1 MLLRQLWPSLSLLLL
16 LVGIGIREPAV
27 AAMGALVLFA
37 GGLSHL
43 WSRLA
48 LERLEYHRQLPERRA
63 FVGETVEVRYS
74 LANRKALPLP
84 WVEVRE
90 YVPDALPALDA
101 HAAPSAR
108 PGSLQVDRST
118 SLTWYERVSWRH
130 RFLCRQRGYYLF
142 GPALLRSGD
151 VFGLFPVEREA
162 SARHAVTVLPR
173 LADLPEL
180 GLPAERPFGEARSGS
195 RLFED
200 PSRTL
205 GVRDYRPGDPLKRID
220 WKATA
225 RRQALQ
231 SRVYEPSASLYLL
244 LALNVDTFAQSWEGY
259 DPVLLERAVTVA
271 GSVARWADDRRYAVG
286 LVANSSVP
294 GADRPIAVPPGRDPE
309 QLTRV
314 LEALAMVAPFTI
326 APLAGVLAE
335 AARHLPMGA
344 TVVAVA
350 GFPSEG
356 LIACLERLARRAHP
370 TTLLWVGDEPPPPC
384 ERVRLYDL
392 AAHMRR
398 VEREWLAAGERPRR
412 LREFSPPQDEALT
425 PPVGGPGAGTVRN
438 EQDPVLRWARPR

>member
-1 MLLRQLWPSLSLLLL
+1 MLFREVWLGLAALLL
-16 LVGIGIREPAV
+16 LVGVGIREPAV
-27 AAMGALVLFA
+27 AAVGALVALA
-37 GGLSHL
+37 GGLSRL
-43 WSRLA
+43 WSRLS
-48 LERLEYHRQLPERRA
+48 LERLEYRRHFPEHRA
-63 FVGETVEVRYS
+63 FVGETLEVHYS

-90 YVPDALPALDA
+90 YVPETLPALDA

-118 SLTWYERVSWRH
+118 ALAWYERVSWRH
-130 RFLCRQRGYYLF
+130 RFLCRQRGYYPF

-151 VFGLFPVEREA
+151 VFGLFPIEREVPQ
-162 SARHAVTVLPR
+162 RHYVTVLPR
-173 LADLPEL
+173 LAELPEL
-180 GLPAERPFGEARSGS
+180 GLPTERPFGEARSGS

-200 PSRTL
+200 PSRIL
-205 GVRDYRPGDPLKRID
+205 GLRDYRPGDPLKRID

-271 GSVARWADDRRYAVG
+271 GSVARWAEARRYAVG

-294 GADRPIAVPPGRDPE
+294 GADRPITVPPGRDPD

-326 APLAGVLAE
+326 APLASVLAE
-335 AARHLPMGA
+335 AAYNLPMGA

-356 LIACLERLARRAHP
+356 LAARLERLARRGHP
-370 TTLLWVGDEPPPPC
+370 TTLLWVGDDPPPPC
-384 ERVRLYDL
+384 ERVHVYNL
-392 AAHMRR
+392 AAAMRR
-398 VEREWLAAGERPRR
+398 IEREWLATGGEGARRPRDPV
-412 LREFSPPQDEALT
+412 PPADGAVRDEA
-425 PPVGGPGAGTVRN
+425 
-438 EQDPVLRWARPR
+438 DPVRRWARPG

>member
-1 MLLRQLWPSLSLLLL
+1 MIIREVWLGIAALLL

-27 AAMGALVLFA
+27 AALGALVLFA
-37 GGLSHL
+37 GGLSRL
-43 WSRLA
+43 WSRLS
-48 LERLEYHRQLPERRA
+48 LERLEYRRSLPEHRA
-63 FVGETVEVRYS
+63 FVGEAIEVHYS

-90 YVPDALPALDA
+90 YVPDTLPALDA

-108 PGSLQVDRST
+108 PGSLQIDRST

-130 RFLCRQRGYYLF
+130 RFLCRQRGYYPF

-162 SARHAVTVLPR
+162 PARHHVTVLPR

-180 GLPAERPFGEARSGS
+180 GLPTERPFGEARSGS

-200 PSRTL
+200 PSRIL

-225 RRQALQ
+225 RRRALQ

-259 DPVLLERAVTVA
+259 DPVLLERAITVA
-271 GSVARWADDRRYAVG
+271 GSVARWADTQRYAVG
-286 LVANSSVP
+286 LVANASMP
-294 GADRPIAVPPGRDPE
+294 GADRPITVPPGRDPE

-326 APLAGVLAE
+326 APLAAILEE

-344 TVVAVA
+344 SVAAVA

-356 LIACLERLARRAHP
+356 LIARLERMARRGHP
-370 TTLLWVGDEPPPPC
+370 TALLWVGDDPPPPC
-384 ERVRLYDL
+384 ERVRLHEL
-392 AAHMRR
+392 TTPMRR
-398 VEREWLAAGERPRR
+398 IEREWLAAGERRHRP
-412 LREFSPPQDEALT
+412 REFAPPADEQRAFA
-425 PPVGGPGAGTVRN
+425 PPEPVAGTERD
-438 EQDPVLRWARPR
+438 EHDPVRRWARPR

>member
-1 MLLRQLWPSLSLLLL
+1 MLFRQLWPSLSVLLL

-27 AAMGALVLFA
+27 AAVGALVLFA

-48 LERLEYHRQLPERRA
+48 LERLEYRRQLPEHRA

-74 LANRKALPLP
+74 LSNRKALPLP

-90 YVPDALPALDA
+90 YVPDTLPALDA

-118 SLTWYERVSWRH
+118 SLAWYERVSWRH
-130 RFLCRQRGYYLF
+130 RFLCRQRGYYPF

-162 SARHAVTVLPR
+162 PARHYVTVLPR

-180 GLPAERPFGEARSGS
+180 GLPAERPFGEARSGT
-195 RLFED
+195 RIFED
-200 PSRTL
+200 PSRIL
-205 GVRDYRPGDPLKRID
+205 AVRDYRPGDPLKRID

-225 RRQALQ
+225 RRRALQ

-271 GSVARWADDRRYAVG
+271 GSVARWAEGRRYAVG

-294 GADRPIAVPPGRDPE
+294 GADRPITVPPGRDLD

-350 GFPSEG
+350 GFPSQG
-356 LIACLERLARRAHP
+356 LTDCLERLARRGHP
-370 TTLLWVGDEPPPPC
+370 TTLLWVGDEPPPAC
-384 ERVRLYDL
+384 ERVRLYNL
-392 AAHMRR
+392 AAVMRR
-398 VEREWLAAGERPRR
+398 VEREWLAAGGGPRRPRAPISPEDGAP
-412 LREFSPPQDEALT
+412 REEA
-425 PPVGGPGAGTVRN
+425 
-438 EQDPVLRWARPR
+438 DPIRRWARPT